1 MMPVIFEDYL
11 KPIFGTDEGAFI
23 LRIGD
28 YLPRNAPSMRLR
40 CEFIGEAMQKN

>member
-28 YLPRNAPSMRLR
+28 YLPRNAPNMR
-40 CEFIGEAMQKN
+40 